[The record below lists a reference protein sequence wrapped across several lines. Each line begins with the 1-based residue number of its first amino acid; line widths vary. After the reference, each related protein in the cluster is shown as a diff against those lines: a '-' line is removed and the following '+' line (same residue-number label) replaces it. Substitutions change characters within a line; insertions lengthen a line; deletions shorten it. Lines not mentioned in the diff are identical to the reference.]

1 MNPQATAARVYS
13 EQSAHYYGRDGSP
26 RYEVIGKTTGR
37 PRSVTI
43 RDARE
48 NDWLPSTTTILRVLH
63 RQALVEWMIEQACLA
78 ILTAPKLD
86 GEALDVFVNRI
97 LKVEKQQEQEGAKA
111 RNLGTDIHAA
121 AELALKGQPYDTA
134 LSVYVEPA
142 IAEILRT
149 GRVVATE
156 KIVVGDRY
164 AGKLD
169 CMTQGN
175 DLLTLW
181 DIKSAKTLPK
191 TESYWEHQCQT
202 ASYAKAVENL
212 GRLRIQTANV
222 YVSTIEPGTI
232 KVCAQNEWDRA
243 WQAFKALVDYW
254 YLANDL

>member
-1 MNPQATAARVYS
+1 MQTIARPVESEASHWYDPKTAEPKHSVERS
-13 EQSAHYYGRDGSP
+13 DGQGQRP
-26 RYEVIGKTTGR
+26 TTL
-37 PRSVTI
+37 
-43 RDARE
+43 RDARKFG
-48 NDWLPSTTTILRVLH
+48 WVPSTTNVLRVLDKP
-63 RQALVEWMIEQACLA
+63 ALNAWKTEMACLTV
-78 ILTAPKLD
+78 LTAPRLEGEQLD
-86 GEALDVFVNRI
+86 AFVHRV
-97 LKVEKQQEQEGAKA
+97 LHEEKQQEQEGAKA

-202 ASYAKAVENL
+202 ASYAKAVENP

-232 KVCAQNEWDRA
+232 KVCAQIEWERA
-243 WQAFKALVDYW
+243 WQAFKALVAYW